1 MRHEN
6 DDTQTWILDSEGHD
20 ERHGGPRAG
29 RRRHGRPGPGGGRGG
44 FGPGGPG
51 PGGFGPGGRGRGRGG
66 RPRGDVR
73 MAILVLLAEQPRHGY
88 DLIRAIEERTGGAW
102 APSPGSIYPTLQ
114 ALQDEGMVTI
124 EEVEGRR
131 TASLTDA
138 GRDWLAQ
145 QDTHEGH
152 VFERARGGADGH
164 QLREEIA
171 ALTEAAV
178 HVARRSGTEG
188 APAKV
193 TAILAEA
200 RRDIYRLLTEQE

>member
-1 MRHEN
+1 
-6 DDTQTWILDSEGHD
+6 
-20 ERHGGPRAG
+20 
-29 RRRHGRPGPGGGRGG
+29 
-44 FGPGGPG
+44 
-51 PGGFGPGGRGRGRGG
+51 
-66 RPRGDVR
+66 

-88 DLIRAIEERTGGAW
+88 DLIRAIEERTDGAW

-138 GRDWLAQ
+138 GRDWIAQ
-145 QDTHEGH
+145 QGTPEEH
-152 VFERARGGADGH
+152 VFERARGGDDGH

-200 RRDIYRLLTEQE
+200 RRDVYRLLTEQA